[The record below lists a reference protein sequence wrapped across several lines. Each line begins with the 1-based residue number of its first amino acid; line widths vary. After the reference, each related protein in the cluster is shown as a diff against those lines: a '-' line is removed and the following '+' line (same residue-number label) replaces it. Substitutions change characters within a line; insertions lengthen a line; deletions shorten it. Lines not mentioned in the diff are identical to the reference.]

1 MGKWKALLPVILALV
16 IAGVGSGY
24 LYKWLGKRSDTMKI
38 VKSDA
43 KTMPVVVAGKE
54 IAWGTKLKPQMVKTA
69 EYLEASFPTGCF
81 HDTDALVGRIVTASL
96 KPNEPILES
105 KLAPVDVKVG
115 GVAAILKPGKR
126 AIAVKGDKVIGLSG
140 LIRPGN
146 MVDVFVTIR
155 DPRYEREIT
164 KLVLEK
170 VPVLA
175 TGTEIEEGAGGPA
188 PVDVYTL
195 EVSPENGEKLALSAT
210 RGKLQFALRN
220 ATDMETVLT
229 KGATIPKTLASLS
242 PGPGPVKPKDGKKA
256 VRKVTPK
263 TFSLEVIRD
272 GKVVVQ
278 RLDY

>member
-1 MGKWKALLPVILALV
+1 MGKWKALLPVLLALV
-16 IAGVGSGY
+16 ITGAGSWH
-24 LYKWLGKRSDTMKI
+24 LYKWLGKRSGTIKI
-38 VKSDA
+38 VKSDVE
-43 KTMPVVVAGKE
+43 TMPVVVAGTE
-54 IAWGTKLKPQMVKTA
+54 INWGTKLRPKLIKTV
-69 EYLEASFPTGCF
+69 EYLKGTFPEGCF
-81 HDTDALVGRIVTASL
+81 HDIDAISGRVVTVTL

-105 KLAPVDVKVG
+105 KLAPDNVKVG
-115 GVAAILKPGKR
+115 GVSAILKPGMR

-146 MVDVFVTIR
+146 MVDVFVTVK
-155 DPRYEREIT
+155 DPRNKRETT

-175 TGTEIEEGAGGPA
+175 TGTKVEEGEGGPA

-195 EVSPENGEKLALSAT
+195 AVSPEDGEKLALSSS

-220 ATDMETVLT
+220 ATDLETVLT

-242 PGPGPVKPKDGKKA
+242 PGPESEKPKAEKKSVRKVVPEMFSIEVIKDGK
-256 VRKVTPK
+256 VE
-263 TFSLEVIRD
+263 L
-272 GKVVVQ
+272 Q

>member
-1 MGKWKALLPVILALV
+1 MKPAFPR
-16 IAGVGSGY
+16 GVS
-24 LYKWLGKRSDTMKI
+24 T
-38 VKSDA
+38 
-43 KTMPVVVAGKE
+43 
-54 IAWGTKLKPQMVKTA
+54 
-69 EYLEASFPTGCF
+69 
-81 HDTDALVGRIVTASL
+81 L

-115 GVAAILKPGKR
+115 GVSAILKPGKR

-146 MVDVFVTIR
+146 LVDVFVTVK
-155 DPRYEREIT
+155 DPRNKREIT

-175 TGTEIEEGAGGPA
+175 TGPKIEEGEDGTA

-195 EVSPENGEKLALSAT
+195 EVSPEDGEKLALSSS

-220 ATDMETVLT
+220 ATDLETVLT

-242 PGPGPVKPKDGKKA
+242 PGADTEKPKADKKA
-256 VRKVTPK
+256 VRKVAPK
-263 TFSLEVIRD
+263 MFSLEVIRD
-272 GKVVVQ
+272 GKVEVQ
-278 RLDY
+278 RLDF